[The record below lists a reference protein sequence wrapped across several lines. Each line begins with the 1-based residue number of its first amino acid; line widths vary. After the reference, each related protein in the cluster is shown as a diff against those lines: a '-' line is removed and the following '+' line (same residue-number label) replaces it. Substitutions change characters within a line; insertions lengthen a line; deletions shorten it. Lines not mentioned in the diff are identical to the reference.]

1 MDKKTCMIL
10 LLGFIFVVILS
21 NYTNPLEGL
30 ANYNNYVAQ
39 KMPKDIRP
47 MDQTLTARSM
57 YMSAIPGLHSNNIF
71 INNYDTT
78 QSNVNDISRMTPL
91 LSNTIN
97 RINGV
102 NNANT
107 ASIITKSDLLQDK
120 EYTTNSY
127 LKNID
132 VSMEKVKDSEVMFTS
147 FKYDTAIWAI
157 IAIVLLIISLTM
169 IM

>member
-30 ANYNNYVAQ
+30 ANYNYVAQ
-39 KMPKDIRP
+39 KMSTNIIP
-47 MDQTLTARSM
+47 MEQTLTNRSNNM
-57 YMSAIPGLHSNNIF
+57 NLNPGLHSNNQV
-71 INNYDTT
+71 INNYKTT
-78 QSNVNDISRMTPL
+78 QSKINDISKHMPS

-97 RINGV
+97 QIDGV

-107 ASIITKSDLLQDK
+107 ASIISKNDLLQDK
-120 EYTTNSY
+120 QYTTNSY

-132 VSMEKVKDSEVMFTS
+132 VSMEKVKDSEVMFTAFS
-147 FKYDTAIWAI
+147 YDSVIWGI
-157 IAIVLLIISLTM
+157 IAIGLFIACLTM

>member
-21 NYTNPLEGL
+21 NYANPLEGL
-30 ANYNNYVAQ
+30 ANYNYVAQ
-39 KMPKDIRP
+39 KMTKDIRP
-47 MDQTLTARSM
+47 MEQTLTARSM
-57 YMSAIPGLHSNNIF
+57 YMNETPGLHSNNSV

-78 QSNVNDISRMTPL
+78 QSNINDISRMTPL
-91 LSNTIN
+91 LSSTIN

-107 ASIITKSDLLQDK
+107 ASIISKSDLLQDK

-132 VSMEKVKDSEVMFTS
+132 VSMEKVKDSEVMFTA

>member
-21 NYTNPLEGL
+21 NYTNALEGL
-30 ANYNNYVAQ
+30 VNYNYVAKQ
-39 KMPKDIRP
+39 MTKNIKP
-47 MDQTLTARSM
+47 MEKTLTSRSINM
-57 YMSAIPGLHSNNIF
+57 YLRPGLHSNNRVID
-71 INNYDTT
+71 NYKTT
-78 QSNVNDISRMTPL
+78 QSKINDISKNTPF

-97 RINGV
+97 QINGV

-107 ASIITKSDLLQDK
+107 VSIISKNDLLQDK
-120 EYTTNSY
+120 QYTTNNY

-132 VSMEKVKDSEVMFTS
+132 ASMGKVKDSEVMFTAFS
-147 FKYDTAIWAI
+147 YDTAIWGI
-157 IAIVLLIISLTM
+157 IAVALFIGCLTM

>member
-1 MDKKTCMIL
+1 
-10 LLGFIFVVILS
+10 
-21 NYTNPLEGL
+21 
-30 ANYNNYVAQ
+30 
-39 KMPKDIRP
+39 
-47 MDQTLTARSM
+47 
-57 YMSAIPGLHSNNIF
+57 
-71 INNYDTT
+71 
-78 QSNVNDISRMTPL
+78 MTPL
-91 LSNTIN
+91 LSSTIN

-107 ASIITKSDLLQDK
+107 ASIISKSDLLQDK

-132 VSMEKVKDSEVMFTS
+132 VSMEKVKDSEVMFTA

>member
-30 ANYNNYVAQ
+30 ANYNYVAQ
-39 KMPKDIRP
+39 KMSTNIIP
-47 MDQTLTARSM
+47 MEQTLTNRSNNM
-57 YMSAIPGLHSNNIF
+57 NLNPGLHSNNQV
-71 INNYDTT
+71 INNYKTT
-78 QSNVNDISRMTPL
+78 QSKINDISKNMPS
-91 LSNTIN
+91 LSKTIN
-97 RINGV
+97 QIDGV

-107 ASIITKSDLLQDK
+107 ASIISKNDLLQDK
-120 EYTTNSY
+120 QYTTNSY

-132 VSMEKVKDSEVMFTS
+132 VSMEKVKDSEVMFTAFS
-147 FKYDTAIWAI
+147 YDSVIWGI
-157 IAIVLLIISLTM
+157 IAIGLFIACLTM